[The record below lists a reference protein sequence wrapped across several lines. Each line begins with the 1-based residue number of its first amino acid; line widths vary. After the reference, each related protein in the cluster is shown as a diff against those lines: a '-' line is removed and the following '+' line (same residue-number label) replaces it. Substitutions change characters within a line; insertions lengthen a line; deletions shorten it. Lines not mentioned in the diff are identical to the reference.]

1 MNIKR
6 CIPLLVF
13 VILLAAAA
21 VQGLR
26 RQAAQP
32 ELLQSQVTAA
42 ENSLETV
49 ESLELEIELRA
60 PEELEMSYSSGG
72 RAFSTRGA
80 DPEEAVRLFVE
91 ALPHLEEGRPL
102 AIIQAALHGV
112 STAGATLYCTH
123 QPCIL
128 CVKMLIN
135 AGVKRVVFQG
145 DYPDALALELLNEAG
160 LEIVRRSGGEGKE

>member
-21 VQGLR
+21 VHGLR

-102 AIIQAALHGV
+102 AIIQAALEH
-112 STAGATLYCTH
+112 LD
-123 QPCIL
+123 L
-128 CVKMLIN
+128 DELEVKEFELEYELKDGYARRIELE
-135 AGVKRVVFQG
+135 VDG
-145 DYPDALALELLNEAG
+145 DPAEDDDD
-160 LEIVRRSGGEGKE
+160 

>member
-13 VILLAAAA
+13 VILLAATA

-102 AIIQAALHGV
+102 AIIQAALEH
-112 STAGATLYCTH
+112 LD
-123 QPCIL
+123 L
-128 CVKMLIN
+128 DELEVKEFELEYELKDGYARRIELE
-135 AGVKRVVFQG
+135 VDG
-145 DYPDALALELLNEAG
+145 DPAEDDDD
-160 LEIVRRSGGEGKE
+160 

>member
-21 VQGLR
+21 VQGLL

-102 AIIQAALHGV
+102 AIIQAALEH
-112 STAGATLYCTH
+112 LD
-123 QPCIL
+123 L
-128 CVKMLIN
+128 DELEVKEFELEYELKDGYARRIELE
-135 AGVKRVVFQG
+135 VDG
-145 DYPDALALELLNEAG
+145 DPAEDDDD
-160 LEIVRRSGGEGKE
+160 

>member
-26 RQAAQP
+26 RQAAHP

-60 PEELEMSYSSGG
+60 PEGLEMSYSSGG

-102 AIIQAALHGV
+102 AIIQAALEH
-112 STAGATLYCTH
+112 LD
-123 QPCIL
+123 L
-128 CVKMLIN
+128 DELEVKEFELEYELKDGYARRIELE
-135 AGVKRVVFQG
+135 VDG
-145 DYPDALALELLNEAG
+145 DPAEDDDD
-160 LEIVRRSGGEGKE
+160 

>member
-26 RQAAQP
+26 RQEAQP

-102 AIIQAALHGV
+102 AIIQAALEH
-112 STAGATLYCTH
+112 LD
-123 QPCIL
+123 L
-128 CVKMLIN
+128 DELEVKEFELEYELKDGYARRIELE
-135 AGVKRVVFQG
+135 VDG
-145 DYPDALALELLNEAG
+145 DPAEDDDD
-160 LEIVRRSGGEGKE
+160 

>member
-1 MNIKR
+1 
-6 CIPLLVF
+6 IPLLVF

-102 AIIQAALHGV
+102 AIIQAALEH
-112 STAGATLYCTH
+112 LD
-123 QPCIL
+123 L
-128 CVKMLIN
+128 DELEVKEFELEYELKDGYARRIELE
-135 AGVKRVVFQG
+135 VDG
-145 DYPDALALELLNEAG
+145 DPAEDDDD
-160 LEIVRRSGGEGKE
+160 

>member
-60 PEELEMSYSSGG
+60 PEGLEMSYSSGG

-102 AIIQAALHGV
+102 AIIQAALEH
-112 STAGATLYCTH
+112 LD
-123 QPCIL
+123 L
-128 CVKMLIN
+128 DELEVKEFELEYELKDGYARRIELE
-135 AGVKRVVFQG
+135 VDG
-145 DYPDALALELLNEAG
+145 DPAEDDDD
-160 LEIVRRSGGEGKE
+160 

>member
-102 AIIQAALHGV
+102 AIIQAALEH
-112 STAGATLYCTH
+112 LD
-123 QPCIL
+123 L
-128 CVKMLIN
+128 DELEVKEFELEYELKDGYARRIELE
-135 AGVKRVVFQG
+135 VDG
-145 DYPDALALELLNEAG
+145 DPAEDDDD
-160 LEIVRRSGGEGKE
+160 

>member
-42 ENSLETV
+42 ENSLETL

-102 AIIQAALHGV
+102 AIIQAALEH
-112 STAGATLYCTH
+112 LD
-123 QPCIL
+123 L
-128 CVKMLIN
+128 DELEVKEFELEYELKDGYARRIELE
-135 AGVKRVVFQG
+135 VDG
-145 DYPDALALELLNEAG
+145 DPAEDDDD
-160 LEIVRRSGGEGKE
+160 

>member
-102 AIIQAALHGV
+102 AIIQAALEHLDLDELEVKEFELEYELKDGYAPDR
-112 STAGATLYCTH
+112 AG
-123 QPCIL
+123 
-128 CVKMLIN
+128 
-135 AGVKRVVFQG
+135 
-145 DYPDALALELLNEAG
+145 
-160 LEIVRRSGGEGKE
+160 S

>member
-1 MNIKR
+1 M
-6 CIPLLVF
+6 
-13 VILLAAAA
+13 
-21 VQGLR
+21 QGLR

-102 AIIQAALHGV
+102 AIIQAALEH
-112 STAGATLYCTH
+112 LD
-123 QPCIL
+123 L
-128 CVKMLIN
+128 DELEVKEFELEYELKDGYARRIELE
-135 AGVKRVVFQG
+135 VDG
-145 DYPDALALELLNEAG
+145 DPAEDDDD
-160 LEIVRRSGGEGKE
+160 

>member
-102 AIIQAALHGV
+102 AIIQAALEH
-112 STAGATLYCTH
+112 LD
-123 QPCIL
+123 L
-128 CVKMLIN
+128 DELEVKEFELEYELKDGYPRRIELE
-135 AGVKRVVFQG
+135 VDG
-145 DYPDALALELLNEAG
+145 DPAEDDDD
-160 LEIVRRSGGEGKE
+160 